1 MPNIE
6 LAVQLITAISY
17 LLSAFRLACYTRG
30 ASRYRRSISLLAS
43 LFGSALCICG
53 LEILLYRQPT
63 SLWQAVSI
71 VLLCILIF
79 RSRGNVAALLRPS
92 A

>member
-6 LAVQLITAISY
+6 MAVQLIAAIAY
-17 LLSAFRLACYTRG
+17 LLSALRLACYTRG
-30 ASRYRRSISLLAS
+30 DARYRRSISLLAS
-43 LFGSALCICG
+43 LFGGVLCICG
-53 LEILLYRQPT
+53 LEILLDRQPT
-63 SLWQAVSI
+63 SFGQAAAI

>member
-6 LAVQLITAISY
+6 LIVQLITALTY
-17 LLSAFRLACYTRG
+17 LFSAFRLACYTRG
-30 ASRYRRSISLLAS
+30 TARYRLRISLLAS
-43 LFGSALCICG
+43 VFGSALCISG
-53 LEILLYRQPT
+53 LEILLYRQPA
-63 SLWQAVSI
+63 SLWQAVSS
-71 VLLCILIF
+71 VLLCTLIF

>member
-6 LAVQLITAISY
+6 LAVQLIAAIAY
-17 LLSAFRLACYTRG
+17 LLSALRLACYTRRD
-30 ASRYRRSISLLAS
+30 ARYRRSISLLAS
-43 LFGSALCICG
+43 LFGGVLCICG
-53 LEILLYRQPT
+53 LEILLDRQPT
-63 SLWQAVSI
+63 SFGQAAAI